1 MDDGIQE
8 DEKAEI
14 AKKLYEV
21 LSEDSEE
28 QDYSYARSKKLT
40 FEILEKEKRPF
51 LSTFVGTATK
61 TVFEILKMNKEQ
73 REFLLL
79 PPSTWHLLT
88 VFKRLQQFALSLLI
102 VNDSAERNVKLIQ
115 DFINSSHDESLR
127 QDLLLAL
134 ETERKADAVKKIL

>member
-14 AKKLYEV
+14 AKKLHEV

-73 REFLLL
+73 REFLMV
-79 PPSTWHLLT
+79 PPSTWQLLT
-88 VFKRLQQFALSLLI
+88 VYKRL
-102 VNDSAERNVKLIQ
+102 
-115 DFINSSHDESLR
+115 
-127 QDLLLAL
+127 
-134 ETERKADAVKKIL
+134 

>member
-1 MDDGIQE
+1 M
-8 DEKAEI
+8 
-14 AKKLYEV
+14 
-21 LSEDSEE
+21 
-28 QDYSYARSKKLT
+28 
-40 FEILEKEKRPF
+40 
-51 LSTFVGTATK
+51 GTATK
-61 TVFEILKMNKEQ
+61 TVFEILKMNNEQ

-115 DFINSSHDESLR
+115 DFINSSHDESLG

-134 ETERKADAVKKIL
+134 DTKRKADAVKKIL